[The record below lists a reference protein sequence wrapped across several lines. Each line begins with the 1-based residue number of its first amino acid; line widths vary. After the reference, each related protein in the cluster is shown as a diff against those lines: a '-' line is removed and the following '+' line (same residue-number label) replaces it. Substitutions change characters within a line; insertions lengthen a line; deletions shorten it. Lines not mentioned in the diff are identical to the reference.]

1 MAANVYDSVTVS
13 EDITASVSDLSV
25 DVYDSATLAESVEPG
40 INTNFYIDP
49 RGSDYWPTAPVA
61 ELSASF
67 GIRASLAAEAPV
79 ATGIGFFGING
90 SGDAPVT
97 ELSAQLSP
105 AYYGYFSV
113 DAKAPVSTAIG
124 YLGWLLSKVAPIAS
138 LSSGFTCYTL
148 SLASTAP
155 VASIAVELLASNS
168 FTLSTRAPV
177 RHLDAILSAAFFAE
191 MEGIAPTYK
200 GMGTLVTGSWMTVSG
215 TAPVWVA
222 GYGHIRLGDNNLT
235 VAGYAPVGMM
245 SESVTEGDSLPTLLY
260 ESERFDDYVLK
271 YERW

>member
-13 EDITASVSDLSV
+13 EDITTVIALTVN
-25 DVYDSATLAESVEPG
+25 VYDSIELSESLESG
-40 INTNFYIDP
+40 IDTNFYMDS
-49 RGSDYWPTAPVA
+49 RGSAYWPTAPVA
-61 ELSASF
+61 ELSANF
-67 GIRASLAAEAPV
+67 GVRASLAAEAPV

-113 DAKAPVSTAIG
+113 DAKAPVSTTVG
-124 YLGWLLSKVAPIAS
+124 YLGWLLSKVAPTAS

-177 RHLDAILSAAFFAE
+177 RHLDATLSAAFFADV
-191 MEGIAPTYK
+191 EGTAPTYK
-200 GMGTLVTGSWMTVSG
+200 GMGTLISGSWMTVSG
-215 TAPVWVA
+215 TAPVWVVE
-222 GYGHIRLGDNNLT
+222 YNDILMNDRVMDMS
-235 VAGYAPVGMM
+235 GYAPVGVM
-245 SESVTEGDSLPTLLY
+245 SESVTEGDSTP
-260 ESERFDDYVLK
+260 SELVEADRFNDLILQ